1 MKKKILI
8 SSLIIIALIVLL
20 QVTSFAETTGTI
32 RFKAICEDEEVQYLG
47 VAIYQVRKENDGKI
61 ELTEQFENSELDAT
75 DLSKDNIEQFEEYAK
90 ENAEVMQIQS
100 TDSKG
105 QFVITGLELGT
116 YLLVQNNKQDDYTMQ
131 TMLIEIP
138 EVTSERGI
146 NYTINA
152 EPKISKEYPH
162 GGYEPEEPEKP
173 TIQEDPEIPNT
184 GVLNWPIPVLA
195 IAGIVIFIVAW
206 TLYYS
211 KKKVK

>member
-1 MKKKILI
+1 MKKKILV
-8 SSLIIIALIVLL
+8 SSLIIVALIILL
-20 QVTSFAETTGTI
+20 QVVSLAETTGTI
-32 RFKAICEDEEVQYLG
+32 RFKAICEEEAVQDLG
-47 VAIYQVRKENDGKI
+47 VAIYQVRAMKDGKI
-61 ELTEQFENSELDAT
+61 ELTEQFKNCELDAEN
-75 DLSKDNIEQFEEYAK
+75 LSKDNIEQFEEYAK
-90 ENAEVMQIQS
+90 ENAETMQIQT

-116 YLLVQNNKQDDYTMQ
+116 YLLVQNNRQDDYTMQ

-152 EPKISKEYPH
+152 EPKIAKEYPH
-162 GGYEPEEPEKP
+162 GGYEPEEPEEP

>member
-1 MKKKILI
+1 MKKIVV

-20 QVTSFAETTGTI
+20 QVVSLAETTGTI
-32 RFKAICEDEEVQYLG
+32 RFKAICEEEAVQDLG
-47 VAIYQVRKENDGKI
+47 IAIYQVRAMTDGK
-61 ELTEQFENSELDAT
+61 TEYTECFKDCGLDAT
-75 DLSKDNIEQFEEYAK
+75 DLSKDNIEQFEEFAK
-90 ENAEVMQIQS
+90 ENVEAMQIQS

-105 QFVITGLELGT
+105 QFVLTGLELGT
-116 YLLVQNNKQDDYTMQ
+116 YLLVQSNNQEKCTMQ

-146 NYTINA
+146 NYTIIA
-152 EPKISKEYPH
+152 EPKISKVYPH
-162 GGYEPEEPEKP
+162 GGYEPEEPEEP
-173 TIQEDPEIPNT
+173 VIQEDPEIPNT

-195 IAGIVIFIVAW
+195 IAGIVIFIVSW